1 MKKFFVIATICAL
14 CAAAADDKAKN
25 TEKKPAAG
33 MMPPKPSPEARQLR
47 DLVGTWKTTDT
58 FEKSDVMPAGEGT
71 STETITLGPGG
82 YSVVMNIKGT
92 EGPMTGFRA
101 IGVLSWNPED
111 KAYKMGWV
119 DSMMP
124 GLNVGTGHKE
134 GNDLIMTSEMK
145 MGGKT
150 YKTKDVMS
158 DWTPTSY
165 TLTSYMNDGTGEK
178 KTMTIKAVKEAPA
191 AKTSKPESK

>member
-1 MKKFFVIATICAL
+1 MKKFFVIAIICVL
-14 CAAAADDKAKN
+14 SAAAADDKAKN
-25 TEKKPAAG
+25 ADKKPAAG

-58 FEKSDVMPAGEGT
+58 FEKIEGMMPGGEGT

-82 YSVVMNIKGT
+82 YSVIMHIKGT
-92 EGPMTGFRA
+92 AGPMASFRA
-101 IGVLSWNPED
+101 LGVLTWNPDE

-119 DSMMP
+119 DSMTP
-124 GLNVGTGHKE
+124 GINVGTGHKE
-134 GNDLIMTSEMK
+134 GSDLVMTSEVK

-158 DWTPTSY
+158 DWTPTAY
-165 TLTSYMNDGTGEK
+165 TLTSYMDDGTGEK
-178 KTMTIKAVKEAPA
+178 KTMTIKATKEE